1 MGIVDQGFVPAA
13 PKRVY
18 ARLADLDR
26 YGEWWTGV
34 NVRRA
39 GDALE
44 LRFPRL
50 GGTRVRLEGER
61 PGTGMILRLAGP
73 RLAGSLEWYLE
84 PFKEGTIVNAIL
96 DLEPGPRGHAR
107 RVLRFRRVL
116 RAGLIALRE
125 REAS

>member
-1 MGIVDQGFVPAA
+1 MVAG
-13 PKRVY
+13 
-18 ARLADLDR
+18 
-26 YGEWWTGV
+26 GE
-34 NVRRA
+34 RPRA
-39 GDALE
+39 GDAVE

-96 DLEPGPRGHAR
+96 ELEPGRRGHGRAR
-107 RVLRFRRVL
+107 APVPPRPAGRPDRAPPGRLR
-116 RAGLIALRE
+116 G
-125 REAS
+125 EAA